1 MIKSILTLGILRGN
15 TCTKGCYLNKTDVI
29 IIVNI
34 SKVILNTKR
43 NKDCASLLL
52 VRLRSGYSTQ
62 SEDPRYLK
70 IWKCQ
75 KFSLGCSLPPPPPG
89 VNHWQVQC
97 STKVHETF
105 QQITQKLCATKT
117 WDLEKLLYISFLITC
132 HFLGSFY
139 LVVSHLFWGVVFIA

>member
-62 SEDPRYLK
+62 SEDPRYLQ

-75 KFSLGCSLPPPPPG
+75 IFPGLLSPPPPPPSWG
-89 VNHWQVQC
+89 KPLTGAMFHKGAWNI
-97 STKVHETF
+97 SADNSETLRH
-105 QQITQKLCATKT
+105 K
-117 WDLEKLLYISFLITC
+117 DLRLREIVKY
-132 HFLGSFY
+132 
-139 LVVSHLFWGVVFIA
+139 